1 MVCLMV
7 QCLLMQ
13 ASSEK
18 VRRAADASIA
28 AHEREA
34 QEAAKRYD
42 QLQAEEEKAQ
52 AQIKTLKE
60 QLTGMRAS
68 RFKANELLSK

>member
-1 MVCLMV
+1 MNVHGV
-7 QCLLMQ
+7 VMQ

-18 VRRAADASIA
+18 VRRAADATIA
-28 AHEREA
+28 THQ
-34 QEAAKRYD
+34 QEALEAAERFE

-52 AQIKTLKE
+52 GHIKTLKE
-60 QLTGMRAS
+60 QLAGMRAT

>member
-1 MVCLMV
+1 M
-7 QCLLMQ
+7 MQ

-28 AHEREA
+28 THEQEA
-34 QEAAKRYD
+34 QEAAKRYE
-42 QLQAEEEKAQ
+42 QLQAEEDKAQ

>member
-1 MVCLMV
+1 MFTCAWLV
-7 QCLLMQ
+7 MQ

-18 VRRAADASIA
+18 VRRAADATIA
-28 AHEREA
+28 THQQEA
-34 QEAAKRYD
+34 QEAAERFE

-52 AQIKTLKE
+52 AHIKTLKE
-60 QLTGMRAS
+60 QLAGMRAT

>member
-1 MVCLMV
+1 
-7 QCLLMQ
+7 MQ

-28 AHEREA
+28 QHEQEA
-34 QEAAKRYD
+34 QEAAKRYE

-52 AQIKTLKE
+52 AQNKTLKE